1 MMPRPVE
8 ARRPGPPE
16 SGTAY
21 SAPTIEP
28 LAGVSSPVITAAA
41 RRVAQRIRDDGI
53 DAPDMDIVAA
63 VLAAIAL
70 AVDQQRPRYVTE
82 LVHRASPTLGARLLE
97 LLRSEVIHAW
107 ATGPGHLTPPAM
119 LTLLGAI
126 ERVREAI
133 EPDSARPPGSP
144 LPERRALPL
153 ARRRPRD

>member
-1 MMPRPVE
+1 MRSTMTMRPVG
-8 ARRPGPPE
+8 ARRPEPPE
-16 SGTAY
+16 GGGY
-21 SAPTIEP
+21 SAPSVEP

-97 LLRSEVIHAW
+97 LLRSEVIRAW
-107 ATGPGHLTPPAM
+107 ATAPGLLTPPGM
-119 LTLLGAI
+119 LATLA
-126 ERVREAI
+126 A
-133 EPDSARPPGSP
+133 
-144 LPERRALPL
+144 
-153 ARRRPRD
+153 

>member
-1 MMPRPVE
+1 MMTRPVE

-41 RRVAQRIRDDGI
+41 RRVGQRIRDDGI
-53 DAPDMDIVAA
+53 DPADMDIVAA

-70 AVDQQRPRYVTE
+70 AVDQERPRYVTE
-82 LVHRASPTLGARLLE
+82 LVHRASPALGARLLE
-97 LLRSEVIHAW
+97 LLRAEVIRGW

-126 ERVREAI
+126 
-133 EPDSARPPGSP
+133 
-144 LPERRALPL
+144 
-153 ARRRPRD
+153 

>member
-1 MMPRPVE
+1 MRSTMTMRPVG
-8 ARRPGPPE
+8 ARRPEPPE
-16 SGTAY
+16 GGGY
-21 SAPTIEP
+21 SAPTVEP

-97 LLRSEVIHAW
+97 LLRSEVIRAW
-107 ATGPGHLTPPAM
+107 ATAPGLLTPPGM
-119 LTLLGAI
+119 LATLAAI

-133 EPDSARPPGSP
+133 EPDSAQQRGARLAEPGGP
-144 LPERRALPL
+144 
-153 ARRRPRD
+153 